1 MVEKA
6 LRQAK
11 RDKTVWAIHAAC
23 TLVAVLIIASLIYVL
38 DRSVTEAD
46 RFGLSAERRLVANE
60 LRHQMDAVVQF
71 QAQVSFWDKTYEELA
86 TGHVSESFVA
96 DELSGWL
103 WEDYGFSW
111 IIFTDP
117 ARTVSTALKDGASVP
132 AEVARVP
139 LDEVDDLVDE
149 AKRRYDNALR
159 NNDGT
164 YNLDVTTP
172 DAQSV
177 MPAVPGI
184 HAVDLREIGGR
195 MSVAV
200 VQAVIPETLVVPA
213 GRRDPVLMV
222 AVRPVTPK
230 MTREIAARLGAGLC
244 SAQRAA
250 CRQCL
255 CVCRALLRFVLSRG
269 SLGAEI
275 ARWVRPRGAVAER
288 HYHGDRRSTADGLRG
303 AAVLDALCRPAA
315 ERGAEPA
322 PCQARSPDG
331 ADEPQ
336 RLRRHAGGG
345 PVAGIDASVHAHL
358 CRPR

>member
-86 TGHVSESFVA
+86 SGHASDSFVT

-117 ARTVSTALKDGASVP
+117 ARNVSTALKDGVSVP
-132 AEVARVP
+132 AGVARVP
-139 LDEVDDLVDE
+139 LDEVDDLLEE

-159 NNDGT
+159 NNGGT
-164 YNLDVTTP
+164 YKLDVTTP
-172 DAQSV
+172 DPQSV
-177 MPAVPGI
+177 MPAVPG
-184 HAVDLREIGGR
+184 GT
-195 MSVAV
+195 
-200 VQAVIPETLVVPA
+200 QP
-213 GRRDPVLMV
+213 
-222 AVRPVTPK
+222 
-230 MTREIAARLGAGLC
+230 
-244 SAQRAA
+244 
-250 CRQCL
+250 
-255 CVCRALLRFVLSRG
+255 
-269 SLGAEI
+269 
-275 ARWVRPRGAVAER
+275 
-288 HYHGDRRSTADGLRG
+288 
-303 AAVLDALCRPAA
+303 
-315 ERGAEPA
+315 
-322 PCQARSPDG
+322 
-331 ADEPQ
+331 
-336 RLRRHAGGG
+336 
-345 PVAGIDASVHAHL
+345 
-358 CRPR
+358 